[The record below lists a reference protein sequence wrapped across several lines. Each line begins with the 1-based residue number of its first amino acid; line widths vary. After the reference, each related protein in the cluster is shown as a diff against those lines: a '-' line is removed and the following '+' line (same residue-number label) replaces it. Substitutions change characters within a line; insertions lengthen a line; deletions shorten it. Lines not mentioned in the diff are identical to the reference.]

1 LGAAA
6 VGRWAGSGGLGIF
19 WTAGAR
25 ATRFAGTAEEHRT
38 ILLVDPSNNVL
49 EFGQY
54 EDPRLPY

>member
-1 LGAAA
+1 M
-6 VGRWAGSGGLGIF
+6 GRVWRSRDLLDC
-19 WTAGAR
+19 R
-25 ATRFAGTAEEHRT
+25 RPATRFAGTAEEHRS